1 MPHKPIADQPIAGKE
16 YAVAGAGLG
25 LRRDLLTSLEATPPA
40 QVDFMEVAPENWIHV
55 GGNLGKRLSA
65 LTERYPFVTHGLS
78 LSLGGPSAL
87 DEALVGDIKTFLD
100 THRIRAYSEHLSYCS
115 DDGHMYDLMPIP
127 FTEDAVDYVAA
138 RIRRVQEILERR
150 IAIENVSY
158 YAAPGAQMDEATFI
172 NAVLERAD
180 CDLLLDVNNIYVN
193 SVNHRYDPL
202 DFMKSLPGERIA
214 YCHVAGHY
222 REDVDLIIDTHG
234 ADVID
239 PVWTLLDEAYAHF
252 GVFPTMLERDFNFP
266 PLPELLTEVET
277 IHAYQR
283 KWQTV
288 ESTPAASAHG

>member
-1 MPHKPIADQPIAGKE
+1 MAKPHKPIRDKH
-16 YAVAGAGLG
+16 YAVSGAGLG
-25 LRRDLLTSLEATPPA
+25 LRRDLLNDLEAAPPA

-55 GGNLGKRLSA
+55 GGALGKRFRA
-65 LTERYPFVTHGLS
+65 FTERYPFVTHGLS
-78 LSLGGPSAL
+78 LSLGGPAPL
-87 DEALVGDIKTFLD
+87 DEGLVGDIKQFLD

-115 DDGHMYDLMPIP
+115 DDGHLYDLMPIP
-127 FTEDAVDYVAA
+127 FTEEAVGYVAG

-172 NAVLERAD
+172 NAVLEAAD

-202 DFMKSLPGERIA
+202 AFMKSVPGERIA

-222 REDVDLIIDTHG
+222 REDVDLIVDTHG

-239 PVWTLLDEAYAHF
+239 PVWKLLDEAYAHF

-266 PLPELLTEVET
+266 PLPELLGEVET
-277 IHAYQR
+277 IRAYQR
-283 KWQTV
+283 KWQTHA
-288 ESTPAASAHG
+288 PAAAHG